1 MDRDLI
7 YFRKIIE
14 SKEYKFTIQKQWVLK
29 AIIESSIHLN
39 AEEIYKKVKNYS
51 VGLATV
57 YRSLKMF
64 NELNII
70 KEITINGVNY
80 YEMKIFSG
88 KPLHIHFKCIKCN
101 SIIDIDN
108 NSLALDYLRL
118 NNKIEKEN
126 NLIVSDANIM
136 LIGLC
141 TKCREDENAKT
152 N

>member
-1 MDRDLI
+1 MEKDLI
-7 YFRKIIE
+7 YFKKIIE
-14 SKEYKFTIQKQWVLK
+14 NKGYKFTRQKQCVLK
-29 AIIESSIHLN
+29 TLIKSSIHLN
-39 AEEIYKKVKNYS
+39 AEEIYINVKNYS

-64 NELNII
+64 SELNII
-70 KEITINGVNY
+70 KEISINGVNY

-101 SIIDIDN
+101 SIMDIDN
-108 NSLALDYLRL
+108 KSLELDYLRL

-141 TKCREDENAKT
+141 SKCREDKNVKT